1 MIRIKNI
8 FTFITAAL
16 LFAGC
21 TKKTDEIFDNS
32 VDERLSESL
41 ANYQTALTSAPG
53 WKLFV
58 YPKGL
63 EAQDLKVG
71 GFTYYVRFTNNNRV
85 TMVSDFSTAI
95 AATPK
100 ESGYRLKALQR
111 PSLIFDTYTYMHIPA
126 DPDPAVSFSP
136 TGSGGYGYGTDFN
149 FSFKEVTPKDT
160 MYLEGN
166 FNKSAAVLVKA
177 TQAEMDL
184 AFTKGRLADIIN
196 FSHAYQTAN
205 PFLYFPAGAGLNVG
219 VGFDFNNTL
228 ITFSYLQGTALVNK
242 TEKFSF
248 TTYGIHLGSAVKIGN
263 YTFQDIYWDDTKKIY
278 YIQSG
283 GTRVEFANSATPLI
297 SIPLT
302 NIIGTQYT
310 IISVPKDAGL
320 PNESPLFLTKYNAAK
335 AGIAGMLAPPINL
348 TLYDMDFIFNASA
361 KSMTLNAYLLQQG
374 TLFVAQY
381 NYIYTVDASGLFK
394 FTKVSQNGNAGGVIT
409 HMNNILSYIDA
420 DQFKIDGVSTSVGF
434 LGVFTSRQTPAF
446 YFSGNLY

>member
-1 MIRIKNI
+1 MKNI
-8 FTFITAAL
+8 FYCLFACTVL
-16 LFAGC
+16 LAGC
-21 TKKTDEIFDNS
+21 TKKTDDIFDKP
-32 VDERLSESL
+32 VDERLSETL
-41 ANYQTALTSAPG
+41 TNYQTALSSAPG

-63 EAQDLKVG
+63 EKQDIKVG
-71 GFTYYVRFTNNNRV
+71 GFTYYVKFTNTNRV
-85 TMVSDFSTAI
+85 TMVSDFTTAI

-126 DPDPAVSFSP
+126 DPDPNVSFSP
-136 TGSGGYGYGTDFN
+136 TQSGGYGYGTDFN

-177 TQAEMDL
+177 TQEEMDL
-184 AFTKGRLADIIN
+184 AFTKGRLKDIIN
-196 FSHAYQTAN
+196 FSYAYQTNN
-205 PFLYFPAGAGLNVG
+205 PFLYFPASAGLNVG

-228 ITFSYLQGTALVNK
+228 ITFSYLEGTALVNK

-283 GTRVEFANSATPLI
+283 GTRVEFANSSAPI
-297 SIPLT
+297 VSVPLT
-302 NIIGTQYT
+302 NIIGSQYT
-310 IISVPKDAGL
+310 TITIPQGAGL
-320 PNESPLFLTKYNAAK
+320 PNESPLFITKYNAAK
-335 AGIAGMLAPPINL
+335 TGIAGMLAPPINL
-348 TLYDMDFIFNASA
+348 TLDDMDFIFNASA

-381 NYIYTVDASGLFK
+381 NYIYTVDAAGLFK
-394 FTKVSQNGNAGGVIT
+394 FTKTTQNGNAAAVVT
-409 HMNNILSYIDA
+409 HMNNILTYIES
-420 DQFKIDGVSTSVGF
+420 DQFKIDGISTSVGF
-434 LGVFTSRQTPAF
+434 LGQFTSVQTPAF
-446 YFSGNLY
+446 YFTGVLY